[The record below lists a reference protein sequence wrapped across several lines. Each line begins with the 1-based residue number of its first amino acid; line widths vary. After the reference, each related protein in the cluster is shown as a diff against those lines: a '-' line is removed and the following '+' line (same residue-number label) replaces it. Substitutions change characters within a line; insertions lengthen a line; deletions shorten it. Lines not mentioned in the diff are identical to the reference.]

1 MEAKQ
6 KHLYDTLE
14 KIVLIVNDHMDRKVH
29 TDGKRL
35 IYLFICCT
43 NANLAN
49 QIGLGFMV
57 RLQG

>member
-14 KIVLIVNDHMDRKVH
+14 KIILIVNDHMDRRVH

-35 IYLFICCT
+35 IYLFVY
-43 NANLAN
+43 L
-49 QIGLGFMV
+49 LY
-57 RLQG
+57 